1 MVARESFFAGGQ
13 RSARPRRIRRREIG
27 QTAVS
32 GVEHDFGAFVA
43 ARATS
48 LLRVAYL
55 ACGDETEAEDLLQT
69 ALERTYKRW
78 DRVRYDNP
86 EPYVRRVII
95 NAAIS
100 RARRRAILSIIPMHS
115 PPERS
120 ARATDVDLRHVLMEA
135 LRGLPP
141 RQRAVIV
148 LRYWE
153 DLSETQT
160 AEVLGCSVGTVKS
173 QTSKAMAKLRSALS
187 RESVEGVIRNAHA

>member
-1 MVARESFFAGGQ
+1 MSDEV
-13 RSARPRRIRRREIG
+13 
-27 QTAVS
+27 
-32 GVEHDFGAFVA
+32 HDFGAFVA
-43 ARATS
+43 TRATT

-55 ACGDETEAEDLLQT
+55 ACGDQAEAEDLLQT
-69 ALERTYKRW
+69 ALERTYRNW
-78 DRVRYDNP
+78 DRVRHDSP

-100 RARRRAILSIIPMHS
+100 RARRRAILSIIPMRV
-115 PPERS
+115 PPESAARS
-120 ARATDVDLRHVLMEA
+120 ADVDLRHVLMDA

-160 AEVLGCSVGTVKS
+160 AEILGCTVGTVKS
-173 QTSKAMAKLRSALS
+173 QASKAMAKLRTALG
-187 RESVEGVIRNAHA
+187 ETSVEGVIGNARA